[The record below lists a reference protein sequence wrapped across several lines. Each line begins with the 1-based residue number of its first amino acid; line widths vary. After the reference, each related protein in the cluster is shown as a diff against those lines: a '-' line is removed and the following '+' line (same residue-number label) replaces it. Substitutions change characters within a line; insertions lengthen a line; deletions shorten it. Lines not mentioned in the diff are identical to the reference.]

1 MWSHGS
7 QSNTGARSGTR
18 EITGVPRRCERVLE
32 LFHTARHL
40 GGFAP
45 LTSDESVLKQHLI
58 AIGACTVLFTG
69 CSDTLGTTLIPN
81 TSEPVEVSL
90 FDFNNGSLIDPAAY
104 DLLNDV
110 AVRTDQ
116 IANWD
121 FLFALAPDGTA
132 TLEPRSAVT
141 GEESDAALQPSSE
154 DFNGVTEAPTTGYS
168 MDALTVQEGDVLFA
182 VSRRNPVFQL
192 RCRLFAKFE
201 VLSIDSDALEIRL
214 RFVRNPNCEQ
224 IDLQLAEA

>member
-1 MWSHGS
+1 M
-7 QSNTGARSGTR
+7 
-18 EITGVPRRCERVLE
+18 
-32 LFHTARHL
+32 
-40 GGFAP
+40 
-45 LTSDESVLKQHLI
+45 LKRHLI
-58 AIGACTVLFTG
+58 AFGGCTALLTG

-81 TSEPVEVSL
+81 PTEPTEVSL
-90 FDFNNGSLIDPAAY
+90 FDFNNGSLLDPSAY

-110 AVRTDQ
+110 PVRTDQ

-121 FLFALAPDGTA
+121 FLFALAPDGSA

-141 GEESDAALQPSSE
+141 GEESDAALQLSS
-154 DFNGVTEAPTTGYS
+154 DTFNGITLAPTDGYS
-168 MDALTVQEGDVLFA
+168 TGALAVQEGDVLFA

-201 VLSIDSDALEIRL
+201 VLSIDTDALEMRL

-224 IDLQLAEA
+224 TDLQLAEAEA